1 MPIKIPNCD
10 AWLDKTCT
18 NTQTIPF
25 RRSGFTLNSNGV
37 RTQTNRI
44 TAWVDGSAVYG
55 SDSVTA
61 AKLRSFVN
69 GKLKTG
75 ENNLLP
81 K

>member
-10 AWLDKTCT
+10 PWMDVSCT
-18 NTQTIPF
+18 DSQTIPF
-25 RRSGFTLNSNGV
+25 KRSGFTLNSNGV
-37 RTQTNRI
+37 RTQTNRN
-44 TAWVDGSAVYG
+44 TAWVDGSQVYG
-55 SDSVTA
+55 SDSATA